1 MSVLYR
7 VPRYLERVQKKF
19 FQDTIRK
26 LLKWNKD
33 KLVWLPLTVQTILN
47 LTAIELEKS
56 KKIQSQ
62 S

>member
-1 MSVLYR
+1 MSVLYK